1 MSPEEIKEYERMGEE
16 NIRCMSRFAL
26 AHGYKITEDDEMK
39 LGLIILSIIKAKR
52 TLE

>member
-26 AHGYKITEDDEMK
+26 AHGYK
-39 LGLIILSIIKAKR
+39 LGPLPRLLPA
-52 TLE
+52 E